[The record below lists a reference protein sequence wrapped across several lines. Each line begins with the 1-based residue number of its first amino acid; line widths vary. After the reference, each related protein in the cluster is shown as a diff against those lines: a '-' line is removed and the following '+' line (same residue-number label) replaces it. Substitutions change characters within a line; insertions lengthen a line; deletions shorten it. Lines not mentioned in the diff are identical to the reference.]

1 MAGLVF
7 LVVIP
12 FILASTSPFIDTKL
26 NLPKLIPEPFNL
38 IIASFFIVFGLL
50 FSVWSGFAQ
59 FRIGRGTPVPVIP
72 TQKLVTTGPYALCRN
87 PMLLGSVVY
96 YSGIS
101 LWLNSLSAVIITAS
115 FLLCS
120 IAYIK
125 LIEEKELEA
134 RLGKEYE
141 EYKRKVP
148 FLIPRLRRCEIK
160 YSKENLCEKQS

>member
-1 MAGLVF
+1 
-7 LVVIP
+7 
-12 FILASTSPFIDTKL
+12 
-26 NLPKLIPEPFNL
+26 
-38 IIASFFIVFGLL
+38 
-50 FSVWSGFAQ
+50 
-59 FRIGRGTPVPVIP
+59 VIP
-72 TQKLVTTGPYALCRN
+72 TQKLVTIGPYALCRN